1 MLTAAMKLHSFVLK
15 IPRHMKVAR
24 AGQDQGLEA
33 MRNLMEMSS
42 SLSFLTLCIR
52 KITFLGRMIVR
63 KIAIQ

>member
-1 MLTAAMKLHSFVLK
+1 MN
-15 IPRHMKVAR
+15 VAR